1 MGHRQAFAAR
11 GVLRRSSDQSTEQR
25 QNGTKTSQHNRARHQ
40 DDMTVSRNLAFVIAA
55 FFVSR

>member
-1 MGHRQAFAAR
+1 
-11 GVLRRSSDQSTEQR
+11 LRRGGGGDQRAEQC
-25 QNGTKTSQHNRARHQ
+25 QNGTETSQHNRARHE